1 MCTHTFEMYCKMLFL
16 PASPLLK
23 RQNRMADVSRLMRVE
38 RVVSEQPA
46 VDVRHHFIP
55 LFGRQTKKQKRRQR
69 TFFSLIT
76 LPIYVASRSFQYK
89 PTSLSL

>member
-46 VDVRHHFIP
+46 SDARHHSQGIVWSANKK
-55 LFGRQTKKQKRRQR
+55 TKTKAEV
-69 TFFSLIT
+69 L
-76 LPIYVASRSFQYK
+76 
-89 PTSLSL
+89 